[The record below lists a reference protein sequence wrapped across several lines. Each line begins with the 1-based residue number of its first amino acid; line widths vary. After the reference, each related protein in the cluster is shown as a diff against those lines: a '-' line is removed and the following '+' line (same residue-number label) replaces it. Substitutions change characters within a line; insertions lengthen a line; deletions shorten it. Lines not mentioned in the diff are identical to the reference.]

1 MSHPTTRYL
10 TTLLLLV
17 VGVAVAAEEIR
28 TVART
33 VNPIVVDGDVS
44 EAEWTGIEAHP
55 LPWEID
61 PRRVAVTTWETSA
74 RITHDGTR
82 LLVAI
87 EAQDN
92 EPDRVVS
99 SRGAR
104 DSVGN
109 EDFVAVLI
117 DAEGGRQRHFVFR
130 VNAAG
135 VLDDEIV
142 GRGTNGSPEWSGTW
156 EAVAR
161 RTDSGYSVEIS
172 IPLSTLN
179 ASIQADG
186 GLQLAINVERR
197 IGRDR
202 RETLAMAP
210 VDITNVCN
218 ECQYQ
223 VMALDSANGTRNFLE
238 VRPYV
243 TTRQTSHFPELGED
257 ESSTEF
263 DGGVD
268 VLWKFGGGRKVVA
281 TIRSGLFR
289 NRARHHPVRH
299 QSSLCGLL

>member
-1 MSHPTTRYL
+1 MSHPSTRYL
-10 TTLLLLV
+10 ATFLFLV
-17 VGVAVAAEEIR
+17 AGVGIAVAAEDIQ

-33 VNPIVVDGDVS
+33 ANPIVIDGDAS
-44 EAEWTGIEAHP
+44 DAEWIGIESHP

-61 PRRVAVTTWETSA
+61 PRRVAVTTWETSV
-74 RITHDGTR
+74 RITHDGSR

-87 EAQDN
+87 VAQDN
-92 EPDRVVS
+92 EPDRIVA

-109 EDFVAVLI
+109 EDFVAVLV

-142 GRGTNGSPEWSGTW
+142 GRGNTGSPEWSGTW

-161 RTDSGYSVEIS
+161 RTDCGYSVEIS

-179 ASIQADG
+179 ASIQPDG

-202 RETLAMAP
+202 RETWPWRRWTSRMSAMNA
-210 VDITNVCN
+210 
-218 ECQYQ
+218 
-223 VMALDSANGTRNFLE
+223 STRSWRWT
-238 VRPYV
+238 V
-243 TTRQTSHFPELGED
+243 QT
-257 ESSTEF
+257 
-263 DGGVD
+263 
-268 VLWKFGGGRKVVA
+268 A
-281 TIRSGLFR
+281 
-289 NRARHHPVRH
+289 RAISWRYDPT
-299 QSSLCGLL
+299 